1 MCSDSLLFSS
11 VLNRMKAHLSVLIV
25 AAILLFVFLVF
36 DRFYPSK
43 RESFDNSGA
52 LMQLASSHVPTEE
65 DVDEMR
71 QYRRQVR
78 HDLVDMTGGY

>member
-1 MCSDSLLFSS
+1 MKPLFS
-11 VLNRMKAHLSVLIV
+11 VLVA
-25 AAILLFVFLVF
+25 AAILLFLVLAF
-36 DRFYPSK
+36 DMMK
-43 RESFDNSGA
+43 KGAKKESFDNSGA

-65 DVDEMR
+65 DVGEMR

>member
-1 MCSDSLLFSS
+1 MKTSLL
-11 VLNRMKAHLSVLIV
+11 VVIL
-25 AAILLFVFLVF
+25 AAVLLFAFLVM
-36 DRFYPSK
+36 DRVYPQK
-43 RESFDNSGA
+43 WESFDNSGA

-78 HDLVDMTGGY
+78 HDLMDMTGSY